1 MSKTVAILV
10 VAVSALGVG
19 LLFSNQVRERTEAR
33 PEDAVVLAPVN
44 AQAPPNREVA
54 PPVTLPAP
62 RDSVKAPVVAAPP
75 VTTTPDA
82 PAPSEEQQGDA
93 AAVLKQAAAAYANVR
108 SIRAEFSQ
116 WQDNPLLGKRTT
128 SRGTIYQRQP
138 DRFLMKFSQPEGDVI
153 VSDGEYFW
161 LYYPSVDAK
170 QVLRSRAADVG
181 GLDLQAQFIGDPTK
195 RYSYTDQGAESVGT
209 RPARVITLVPKQ
221 ASGYKSLKV
230 WIDNRDHLVRRF
242 ELTMDNGVTQHFDL
256 NNLQVNPTLSNDLF
270 RFTPPA
276 GARVIDR

>member
-1 MSKTVAILV
+1 MSRTVAILV

-19 LLFSNQVRERTEAR
+19 MLFRDQVQERTEAR

-44 AQAPPNREVA
+44 AQAPPNRTVV
-54 PPVTLPAP
+54 PPVTLPPP
-62 RDSVKAPVVAAPP
+62 RDSATMPVAAPP
-75 VTTTPDA
+75 VTTPDA
-82 PAPSEEQQGDA
+82 PVPGEQQQGDA
-93 AAVLKQAAAAYANVR
+93 AAVLKQAAGAYANVR

-138 DRFLMKFSQPEGDVI
+138 DRFLMKFSQPEGDII

-170 QVLRSRAADVG
+170 QVLRSRATDVG
-181 GLDLQAQFIGDPTK
+181 GLDLQAQFIGDPT
-195 RYSYTDQGAESVGT
+195 RRFTFTDQGAESVGN
-209 RPARVITLVPKQ
+209 RPARVITLVPRQ
-221 ASGYKSLKV
+221 AAGYKSLKV

-256 NNLQVNPTLSNDLF
+256 SNLQVNPTLSNDLF